1 MSFAR
6 SSSVKLFTNRAKD
19 YISDDFV
26 IVNEDEK
33 IEEAL
38 NKIQTQKKSAILVVN
53 KKKLSGI
60 ITEQDIV
67 RRVLNQNYTNK
78 IVKDYMTS
86 PVEYIYDYD
95 LLFHAIGIMRK
106 NKLRHLPVVNMN
118 EEVIGILNLHVAL
131 SVELNFHIESID
143 ELTSEVDR
151 NGIISLKDKQKNLA
165 EKLINDNVSS
175 FDVSY
180 VLSFLNLVIYR
191 RAIRIAISETNQRN
205 IIETVPD
212 FCVLIMGSGGRME
225 SYIRPDQDNGII
237 YDLETDDQN
246 LLKKT
251 DEYFLEVS
259 KIFTK
264 ILDDADIPFCEGDL
278 MASNPLWRKS
288 LTGWKTQID
297 EWVQS
302 ANDNNLR
309 YMDMLYDFQPVYGN
323 SNLAKDLRTFLM
335 DRLYKTPHFLKYLY
349 KRDEGTNAAIG
360 FFGQFILEKEDKEN
374 LGLLNLKHTGTL
386 PLVESIRMYSI
397 KHKVDQPSTLER
409 LSELTNKG
417 VFRKDEYDFFKNAY
431 EFLAELLIKNQIK
444 SFKKNN
450 KISNFIDPKKLT
462 QREKTVL
469 KIYLKKIKELKTRLK
484 ADFGEEY
491 V

>member
-180 VLSFLNLVIYR
+180 VLSFLNLVIYQIG
-191 RAIRIAISETNQRN
+191 RAH
-205 IIETVPD
+205 V
-212 FCVLIMGSGGRME
+212 
-225 SYIRPDQDNGII
+225 
-237 YDLETDDQN
+237 
-246 LLKKT
+246 
-251 DEYFLEVS
+251 
-259 KIFTK
+259 
-264 ILDDADIPFCEGDL
+264 
-278 MASNPLWRKS
+278 
-288 LTGWKTQID
+288 
-297 EWVQS
+297 
-302 ANDNNLR
+302 
-309 YMDMLYDFQPVYGN
+309 
-323 SNLAKDLRTFLM
+323 
-335 DRLYKTPHFLKYLY
+335 
-349 KRDEGTNAAIG
+349 
-360 FFGQFILEKEDKEN
+360 
-374 LGLLNLKHTGTL
+374 
-386 PLVESIRMYSI
+386 
-397 KHKVDQPSTLER
+397 
-409 LSELTNKG
+409 
-417 VFRKDEYDFFKNAY
+417 
-431 EFLAELLIKNQIK
+431 
-444 SFKKNN
+444 
-450 KISNFIDPKKLT
+450 
-462 QREKTVL
+462 
-469 KIYLKKIKELKTRLK
+469 
-484 ADFGEEY
+484 
-491 V
+491 